1 MNSSSSASLIN
12 RLQGIVMFKAP
23 VYKEVAEDTTA
34 TNSALIVVIIGVVV
48 NVIAGALYA
57 RERGIVA
64 ALLLAVL
71 SAVVGW
77 VIGSW
82 LTAFVA
88 KTFFKG
94 DTNTGEMMRV
104 LGHTYIFNVLAIIPV
119 IGSLAASVLVIIG
132 NVIGIREAAGF
143 DTTKAILT
151 AIIVGVIV
159 FIIIAIITGIVAAA
173 FIGAGAISGR

>member
-1 MNSSSSASLIN
+1 MNSSTSSTLIN

-34 TNSALIVVIIGVVV
+34 TNSALIVVIISVVV
-48 NVIAGALYA
+48 NIIAGALYA

-64 ALLLAVL
+64 ALLIAIL

-119 IGSLAASVLVIIG
+119 IGAPIGSILVIVANI
-132 NVIGIREAAGF
+132 IGIREAAGF

-159 FIIIAIITGIVAAA
+159 FVIIAVITGIIAVA
-173 FIGAGAISGR
+173 FIGAAAVTAK